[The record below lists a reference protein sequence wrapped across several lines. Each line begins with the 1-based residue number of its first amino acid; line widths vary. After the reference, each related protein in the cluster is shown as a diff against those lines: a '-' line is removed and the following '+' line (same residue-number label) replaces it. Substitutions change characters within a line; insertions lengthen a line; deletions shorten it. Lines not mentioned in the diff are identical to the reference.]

1 MRFCCLAANIGVWG
15 DTMMTEFNSSMTGG
29 RRRDDQGLYSGS
41 AAAVPVLTR
50 MPHLGLPAVVNWV
63 IR

>member
-1 MRFCCLAANIGVWG
+1 
-15 DTMMTEFNSSMTGG
+15 MMTEFNSSMTGG